1 MLCMQEC
8 GDDLAHWHRCFAQ
21 HTDVRADPPPPPRM
35 RLLRLA
41 ARLTAVAVLA
51 ASLLVAA
58 ASPAQAQCSEARKA
72 ELAQQITTLTA
83 QIDPTLT
90 TQIDKLNTQIEQS
103 PNDMNLRNQRRIVQA
118 RHIPQAQLAACGEHD
133 ALPTRFTRAFTY
145 QGNPQTYT
153 FAPSTVNQGSG
164 PAAHDRFVA
173 AYDAAIDQ
181 AIETAQASTTPDG
194 HHAAYSAGFRVTGTT
209 QNHDGETEQ
218 YCNIVIQT
226 ITYSTHNPGKSPRWT
241 ATQMSDGRWQRVLT
255 DVGHC

>member
-1 MLCMQEC
+1 
-8 GDDLAHWHRCFAQ
+8 
-21 HTDVRADPPPPPRM
+21 M

-58 ASPAQAQCSEARKA
+58 ASPAQAQCSEDRKA
-72 ELAQQITTLTA
+72 ELAQQITALTS
-83 QIDPTLT
+83 QIR
-90 TQIDKLNTQIEQS
+90 QS
-103 PNDMNLRNQRRIVQA
+103 PTDDDLRDDRRIA
-118 RHIPQAQLAACGEHD
+118 QAQLAACGEHD
-133 ALPTRFTRAFTY
+133 ALPTRFTSAFTY

-209 QNHDGETEQ
+209 QNRDGETEQ

-226 ITYSTHNPGKSPRWT
+226 ITYSPHNPGESPRWT
-241 ATQMSDGRWQRVLT
+241 ATRMSDGRWQRVLT

>member
-1 MLCMQEC
+1 
-8 GDDLAHWHRCFAQ
+8 
-21 HTDVRADPPPPPRM
+21 M
-35 RLLRLA
+35 RLFRLA
-41 ARLTAVAVLA
+41 ARLAAVAVLA

-58 ASPAQAQCSEARKA
+58 ASPAQAQCSEDRKA
-72 ELAQQITTLTA
+72 ELAAQITTLTA
-83 QIDPTLT
+83 QIDTTLT
-90 TQIDKLNTQIEQS
+90 TQIDRLNVLIEQF
-103 PNDMNLRNQRRIVQA
+103 PTDEALRDQRRIAQA
-118 RHIPQAQLAACGEHD
+118 RGIAQAQIAACGEHD
-133 ALPTRFTRAFTY
+133 ALPTRFTSAFTY

-173 AYDAAIDQ
+173 AYDAAIEQ

-209 QNHDGETEQ
+209 QNRDGETEQ

-226 ITYSTHNPGKSPRWT
+226 ITYSPHNPGESPRWT
-241 ATQMSDGRWQRVLT
+241 ATALPDGRWQRVLT

>member
-1 MLCMQEC
+1 
-8 GDDLAHWHRCFAQ
+8 
-21 HTDVRADPPPPPRM
+21 M

-72 ELAQQITTLTA
+72 ELAAQITTLTA
-83 QIDPTLT
+83 QIDTTLT
-90 TQIDKLNTQIEQS
+90 TQINTLTALIEQS
-103 PNDMNLRNQRRIVQA
+103 PTDEALRDQRRIAQA
-118 RHIPQAQLAACGEHD
+118 RGSAQAQLAACGEHD
-133 ALPTRFTRAFTY
+133 ALPTRFTSAFTY
-145 QGNPQTYT
+145 SGNPQTYT

-173 AYDAAIDQ
+173 AYDAAIEQ

-209 QNHDGETEQ
+209 QNRDGETEQ

-226 ITYSTHNPGKSPRWT
+226 ITYSPHNPGESPRWT
-241 ATQMSDGRWQRVLT
+241 ATQVSDDRWQRVFT